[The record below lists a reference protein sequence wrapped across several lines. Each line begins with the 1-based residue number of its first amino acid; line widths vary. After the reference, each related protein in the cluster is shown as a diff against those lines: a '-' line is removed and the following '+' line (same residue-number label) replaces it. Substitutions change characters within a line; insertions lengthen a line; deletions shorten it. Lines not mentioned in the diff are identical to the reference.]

1 MGLFSKK
8 ATQEKVELQN
18 IVLGINEKKLEVSP
32 KFLDDMTKIYIS
44 KRMSIINENVAS
56 FEVLKTVQL
65 LYSKYDAVL
74 KLLEELIAIEPYY
87 NFNPPVPSEYKQEL
101 IDKKPMYVTKLL
113 TRKWRQAG
121 FNGKDP
127 LANAEITKYFND
139 CRELYDTL
147 PDESKKIVD
156 DLHRQIY
163 GYGLMEEPPA
173 VSEPEEEDVENA
185 ESSDAAENTADTAE
199 KA

>member
-44 KRMSIINENVAS
+44 KRMSIINEHVSS
-56 FEVLKTVQL
+56 FETIKTVQL

-74 KLLEELIAIEPYY
+74 KILEELIAIEPYY

-127 LANAEITKYFND
+127 LANAEISKYFRD
-139 CRELYDTL
+139 CKEVYDTL

-173 VSEPEEEDVENA
+173 VSEPEEDGENA
-185 ESSDAAENTADTAE
+185 EAADGAAENTADTAE